1 MMEGGRGSVFPVIF
15 FDGEREIN
23 VGNIRI
29 QPMLVFKAFQLVLS
43 ERIGISPN
51 QISIFL
57 CDRKGSKFENRKI
70 LITGKSNFTLISRE
84 KNCFFL
90 VILKRSKKSRYR
102 KTKPNG
108 VDFGKF
114 LKENVFPLNPFV
126 IEFRRRNW

>member
-1 MMEGGRGSVFPVIF
+1 MVFPVIF

-23 VGNIRI
+23 IGNIRI
-29 QPMLVFKAFQLVLS
+29 QPTLLFKAFQLVLS

-84 KNCFFL
+84 KI
-90 VILKRSKKSRYR
+90 VSSS
-102 KTKPNG
+102 
-108 VDFGKF
+108 
-114 LKENVFPLNPFV
+114 
-126 IEFRRRNW
+126 